1 MCYSNCVHNCDRV
14 SDISSARSLL
24 NTEHKIMST
33 MACVVSWC
41 DNRRGTLQSKSN
53 KISFHGFPN
62 DEKRREAW
70 IKLFRKI
77 FKQPSWEPLR
87 NSVICSIHFD
97 VSDIYFTPKG
107 RGRLKP
113 HALPTKFLTVPS
125 ADAPDEVES
134 QQIERVPAVEQ
145 PEVQSEFEPVAR
157 PVVQQVTQ
165 PVPTVK
171 DNKFNDMRERKSSE
185 VDKFKRR
192 IVRTVSRK
200 IREHNDEEE
209 LEKMWETM
217 KKETRCDCKLLW
229 ERMRT
234 LTLKKLKRLLPADD
248 RNDTITSIARLSAT
262 DWLLFDL
269 VLVHEN
275 IDVIGQELWE
285 KTGEEPEVLYE
296 LFFLVQEYEVEKLSG
311 TALVDAW
318 LSLTRE
324 YNEGD
329 RKCSPMMLQRRW
341 YQMKQCA
348 RERFYNFWGSYR
360 GNINLLERAKVHKP
374 TNLQVDIV
382 RKYRTIII
390 KKFSDW
396 EELIAERK
404 VILAQEFDERIAASR
419 KNPVQLQDEQPEV
432 ELVEQNV
439 ETISL
444 EGDSDSDNEGEKDQ
458 ENSDTTKFTA
468 KIKKELIDSIDIEE
482 TDSLKLLE
490 SINIPCETPFGQIE
504 DESLPADANSA
515 SETIPTLLNDTLKDN
530 VENET
535 DDDDDMDELTPCDDD
550 DSDFDQN
557 EDEKDHNEY
566 SNKTKSSEGSP
577 TQVTDDITEDDE
589 SGIAIVKTKTE
600 IDTSYEGTGNLDSTH
615 MLNSNNLPVHDSTVT
630 NELVNNSVIT
640 KEMESAINILDDDE
654 EMEVEATEDMLPKIA
669 SVTSVAVPT
678 STKLE
683 AIDDQILSE
692 KANSL
697 PTSMKPVASYDQ
709 ILAEKANSLPTS
721 MKPVASYD
729 QILAEKANSLPTSMK
744 PQASY
749 DQILAEKANS
759 LPTSMKPVASY
770 DQILAEKANS
780 LPTSMKP
787 QASYDQILAEKANSL
802 PKTIEP
808 EASYDQILAEK
819 ANSLPKCIEPEVSY
833 DQILAEKANSLP
845 KYIEPEASYD
855 KILAEK
861 ANSLPKCIDPEVSYD
876 QILAEKANSLLNS
889 IKPEAI
895 IDQSEAEKANSLAF
909 FQHKD
914 FLDNFEV
921 LPSDIQFVDDG
932 IVIDDEDDD
941 NVKDEIKI
949 KIEDAQVTD
958 TNGENESCNV
968 DLKLLLFPTVYTKKL
983 DHMDVFKF
991 LEYDQ
996 IRDRRIIDCAIIESK
1011 PVDVKAVKTEENP
1024 KDKPKEQKIESK
1036 EELKQPKEE
1045 PEQEQNIQ
1053 VKEEPKIVPKEEPE
1067 EEFDVDNFDN
1077 DLATSSD
1084 EESIDFQKHRIKLSS
1099 WLLQKPRVKNYN
1111 PIQLCKNPDFNTRL
1125 KRLTSGFLSY
1135 ERNRRYLKR
1144 CQPVTIDLHKTFETK
1159 LIYKT
1164 LYLKDEYTQAISIPG
1179 PIAPIPRT
1187 SSSELCAAR
1196 ISNINNVD
1204 RPNELPDT
1212 SSQTAT
1218 PMLQTV
1224 SSQRNKVVNL
1234 PDINEVRR
1242 INQNLLCAEVAPIQ
1256 SKSPPI
1262 KLNASPHSSDKDV
1275 EMVENDTF
1283 IENSTGKT
1291 GGQDVEIVNR
1301 DITGEVE
1308 ISNLGVD
1315 VVQTPHTIPDAD
1327 LTSININSNASKTVK
1342 LKSMQD
1348 KLMNRLSK
1356 LSTLCPDSRGKKT
1369 TKLVEK
1375 PIYKTARL
1383 QRLRIPWLSR
1393 TNYRCEDALL
1403 ASDTVDKM
1411 LMLFTGEICYRKK
1424 KSNSNHKMISSS
1436 TGATSSETLKETLD
1450 VVSLQTNSTPVAQ
1463 TSVNKQNVDFDV
1475 QKKNKKRGKKPV
1487 LMPLKQNSDDVNIVL
1502 KYCCWARKKIAN
1514 KGVNEDFHTCKTH
1527 CVCCCSN
1534 ILGKILK
1541 RGVWKTKMD
1550 QQLVE
1555 PIVLSDDDSDV
1566 VKSNVDTNSME
1577 DNTTLNT
1584 PEISSLVPESIN
1596 IDNSIDSQD
1605 ISNISEHK
1613 DRQTLQMANI
1623 SDLSQQPILVTSLP
1637 QPLVTQ
1643 SQPQSSQLQPNS
1655 EVTETRSSET
1665 FSVKYSKSTVR
1676 GRLRK
1681 RPEMPKT
1688 VYSYNK
1694 LAQEKVQVKLKGNEI
1709 PRPSPIF
1716 IGVNKILLTSRP
1728 YYRPPDLPLE
1738 APQILLP
1745 NGVHFVLLP
1754 NKELAVSIEPGV
1766 ELDQNELQ
1774 ELQSIKNN
1782 IQKHIDTFSLFNNAT
1797 TNNLPDCGTDNN
1809 NHQEDNENSE
1819 INENAMHENE
1829 DKVDDL
1835 QQSDASNLPNTNQTQ
1850 SISDLPL
1857 DNINY
1862 LETNNLLDGKNKDEQ
1877 NSDKQ
1882 EKGADEVSLLGNP
1895 STGATMTSR
1904 KTILSD
1910 LMEMSGISEE
1920 DAKIPETPTR
1930 NLLMTINP
1938 LPMDGTVQ
1946 TPLPATS
1953 VEQELVVT
1961 DFIQSPPALAALAA
1975 RPDLKIVTTYNDLK
1989 SSFDINSN
1997 FFKLD
2002 IMTGEM
2008 SSVNVC
2014 IKKREPL
2021 LKTKHGI
2028 PNSDVVVDLT
2038 EDTENDGQPSN
2049 TEIEDTEKGET
2060 VNIETES
2067 VAKPVKLFRAIHPS
2081 ILRNDSKGFSVLKT
2095 FKDIR
2100 SDRIF
2105 KRVDAN
2111 KILKIVTVNKRK
2123 QHLNQPF
2130 RLEISDSDED
2140 GKLEKNMPEGHEKTQ
2155 LKTIDDYSDES
2166 DEEPLAKKAK
2176 RQSEIAAYSVP
2187 STNNDEANDNEKSQ
2201 SEENMTLLEM
2211 PNHMLMDEELDEQ
2224 PELEA
2229 CENDSEEDCILGV

>member
-1 MCYSNCVHNCDRV
+1 MDNDWW
-14 SDISSARSLL
+14 
-24 NTEHKIMST
+24 HKNYIQTAMVYLAAVLT
-33 MACVVSWC
+33 
-41 DNRRGTLQSKSN
+41 N
-53 KISFHGFPN
+53 IPFPN

-70 IKLFRKI
+70 IQLFRKI
-77 FKQPSWEPLR
+77 LKQPSWEPFK
-87 NSVICSIHFD
+87 NSIICSTHFEE
-97 VSDIYFTPKG
+97 SDIYVTPKG
-107 RGRLKP
+107 RVRLKP
-113 HALPTKFLTVPS
+113 HAFPTKNLTVPG
-125 ADAPDEVES
+125 AEKALDEVES
-134 QQIERVPAVEQ
+134 QQIEQVLVIQQ
-145 PEVQSEFEPVAR
+145 PEVQSGFEPVAR

-185 VDKFKRR
+185 VEKFKRR
-192 IVRTVSRK
+192 IVRAVSRQ

-209 LEKMWETM
+209 LEKMWEVM

-269 VLVHEN
+269 VLVHEK
-275 IDVIGQELWE
+275 IDVIGQDLWE
-285 KTGEEPEVLYE
+285 RTGEEPEVLYE

-341 YQMKQCA
+341 YQMKECA
-348 RERFYNFWGSYR
+348 RGRFYKFWGSYR
-360 GNINLLERAKVHKP
+360 GNINYLERAKEHKP

-390 KKFSDW
+390 KKFPDW

-419 KNPVQLQDEQPEV
+419 KNPLQLQDDQPEV

-444 EGDSDSDNEGEKDQ
+444 EGDSDSDSEGEKDQ
-458 ENSDTTKFTA
+458 ENSDTTKFAA
-468 KIKKELIDSIDIEE
+468 KIKKEPIDSIDIEE

-490 SINIPCETPFGQIE
+490 AINIPCETPFGQI
-504 DESLPADANSA
+504 DDDSLPADENSA
-515 SETIPTLLNDTLKDN
+515 SETIPTSLNDIPKDD

-535 DDDDDMDELTPCDDD
+535 DDDDDMDEPRPCDDD

-557 EDEKDHNEY
+557 ENEKDNNE
-566 SNKTKSSEGSP
+566 NFEIKNTKSSEGSP
-577 TQVTDDITEDDE
+577 SQVTDDITEDDE

-600 IDTSYEGTGNLDSTH
+600 IDASNEGSGNSDSTEIF
-615 MLNSNNLPVHDSTVT
+615 NSKNLPVHNSTET
-630 NELVNNSVIT
+630 NEFVNNSVIT

-654 EMEVEATEDMLPKIA
+654 EMEEEATEDVLPKIT
-669 SVTSVAVPT
+669 SVTSVAMPT
-678 STKLE
+678 ATRLE
-683 AIDDQILSE
+683 AIDDQILAE

-697 PTSMKPVASYDQ
+697 PTYMKPEASYDQ

-721 MKPVASYD
+721 MKPEASYD
-729 QILAEKANSLPTSMK
+729 QILAEKVNSLPTSM
-744 PQASY
+744 
-749 DQILAEKANS
+749 N
-759 LPTSMKPVASY
+759 
-770 DQILAEKANS
+770 
-780 LPTSMKP
+780 
-787 QASYDQILAEKANSL
+787 
-802 PKTIEP
+802 P

-819 ANSLPKCIEPEVSY
+819 ANSLPKSIEPEASYDQILADKANSLPKSMNPEASYDQILAEKANSLPKSIELKVSY

-845 KYIEPEASYD
+845 K
-855 KILAEK
+855 
-861 ANSLPKCIDPEVSYD
+861 
-876 QILAEKANSLLNS
+876 S

-895 IDQSEAEKANSLAF
+895 IEQSEAEKANSLAF

-941 NVKDEIKI
+941 DVKDKIEI

-958 TNGENESCNV
+958 TNGENESGNV

-996 IRDRRIIDCAIIESK
+996 IRDKRIIDCAIVESK
-1011 PVDVKAVKTEENP
+1011 PVDDKAVKTEEY
-1024 KDKPKEQKIESK
+1024 PKEQKIESK

-1045 PEQEQNIQ
+1045 QGQEQNIQ

-1067 EEFDVDNFDN
+1067 EEIDVDNFDN

-1084 EESIDFQKHRIKLSS
+1084 EESVDFQKHRIKLSS
-1099 WLLQKPRVKNYN
+1099 WLLQKPRIKNYN

-1144 CQPVTIDLHKTFETK
+1144 CQPVTIDLHKTFESK
-1159 LIYKT
+1159 LIDKT

-1179 PIAPIPRT
+1179 PIAPTPRT
-1187 SSSELCAAR
+1187 SSSELSAAR
-1196 ISNINNVD
+1196 ISNFD

-1256 SKSPPI
+1256 SNSPPV
-1262 KLNASPHSSDKDV
+1262 KLNTSPHSSNKEV
-1275 EMVENDTF
+1275 EMVENDTV

-1291 GGQDVEIVNR
+1291 GSQDMEIVNR
-1301 DITGEVE
+1301 DITDEVE

-1315 VVQTPHTIPDAD
+1315 VVQTPHTIPDINNAE

-1342 LKSMQD
+1342 LKSKQD
-1348 KLMNRLSK
+1348 KLMNRLSR
-1356 LSTLCPDSRGKKT
+1356 LSTICPDTRGNKT

-1383 QRLRIPWLSR
+1383 QRPKIPWLSR
-1393 TNYRCEDALL
+1393 TFSNYLCEDALL

-1436 TGATSSETLKETLD
+1436 TGASSSEIVKETLD
-1450 VVSLQTNSTPVAQ
+1450 VASLQTNSTPVAQ
-1463 TSVNKQNVDFDV
+1463 TSANKQNVDFDV
-1475 QKKNKKRGKKPV
+1475 RTYRGKKRGRKPV
-1487 LMPLKQNSDDVNIVL
+1487 LMPLKQNSDDVNNVF
-1502 KYCCWARKKIAN
+1502 KYCCWARKKIAQ
-1514 KGVNEDFHTCKTH
+1514 KGVNEDFHACKTH

-1534 ILGKILK
+1534 ILAKILK
-1541 RGVWKTKMD
+1541 RGVWKPKTDK
-1550 QQLVE
+1550 QFVE

-1566 VKSNVDTNSME
+1566 VKSNIDTNSME

-1584 PEISSLVPESIN
+1584 PEISSLVPESVN
-1596 IDNSIDSQD
+1596 IDNSMDIQD
-1605 ISNISEHK
+1605 ISNISEHE
-1613 DRQTLQMANI
+1613 DSQTLQMSNI
-1623 SDLSQQPILVTSLP
+1623 SDLSQQPKLVTSLP
-1637 QPLVTQ
+1637 QPPITQ
-1643 SQPQSSQLQPNS
+1643 SQFDFARTDTNLPIPQPQSSQLQAKS
-1655 EVTETRSSET
+1655 EVTETRPSAN
-1665 FSVKYSKSTVR
+1665 FSVKHSTSTVR
-1676 GRLRK
+1676 GRLRTIPTDRRK
-1681 RPEMPKT
+1681 GQEIPKT

-1694 LAQEKVQVKLKGNEI
+1694 LHQGKVQVKLKGNEV
-1709 PRPSPIF
+1709 PKPSPIF
-1716 IGVNKILLTSRP
+1716 IGVNKILLSSRP

-1797 TNNLPDCGTDNN
+1797 TNNLPDCGTDDN

-1829 DKVDDL
+1829 NIVDDL

-1850 SISDLPL
+1850 IISDLPI
-1857 DNINY
+1857 DNVNNSQ
-1862 LETNNLLDGKNKDEQ
+1862 TNNLLDGKNEDEQ

-1882 EKGADEVSLLGNP
+1882 EKAADEVSLEGNP
-1895 STGATMTSR
+1895 STDATTTSR

-1920 DAKIPETPTR
+1920 DAKMPETPTR

-1953 VEQELVVT
+1953 LEQELVVT

-2002 IMTGEM
+2002 IITGEM
-2008 SSVNVC
+2008 TSVNVC

-2021 LKTKHGI
+2021 LKTKHGL
-2028 PNSDVVVDLT
+2028 PNSDIVVDLT

-2060 VNIETES
+2060 LNIETES

-2095 FKDIR
+2095 FNGIR
-2100 SDRIF
+2100 SGRIL

-2111 KILKIVTVNKRK
+2111 KILKIVNGNKRK
-2123 QHLNQPF
+2123 QQLNQPV

-2140 GKLEKNMPEGHEKTQ
+2140 GKLEKNKPEGHEKTQ
-2155 LKTIDDYSDES
+2155 LKTTDDYSDES

-2211 PNHMLMDEELDEQ
+2211 PNDMLMDEELDEQ